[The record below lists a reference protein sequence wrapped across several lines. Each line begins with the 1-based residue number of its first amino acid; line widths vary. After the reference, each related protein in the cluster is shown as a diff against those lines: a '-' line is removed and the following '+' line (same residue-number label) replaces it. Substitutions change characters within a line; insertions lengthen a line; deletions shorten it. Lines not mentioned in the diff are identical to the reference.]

1 MQRGQSQLELFQ
13 LERELSHE
21 RMIADVTLP
30 TTCLTPGGSIRECR
44 ECWECHP
51 ELWSRFLTR
60 ANCVR
65 HNR

>member
-1 MQRGQSQLELFQ
+1 MQSGQPQLELFQ
-13 LERELSHE
+13 LEKELSTDRVMAE
-21 RMIADVTLP
+21 VALP
-30 TTCLTPGGSIRECR
+30 NTCLIPGGSIRECR
-44 ECWECHP
+44 DCWERHS